1 MYADE
6 TERVIAEET
15 QAALE
20 SEMITPEGQPVMG
33 EPVDVA
39 GGIETDTGQILPA
52 GVNPVGGRPLN
63 TQLGDALRGA
73 GVQQPPPTGP
83 VPGSGLPTP
92 SGSQGAKYSA
102 YAAYEAY
109 GQEQGLPDPADFAV
123 QEIMKA
129 QEEANLSGMP
139 VHITRHETGGI
150 NQSTQPLNREQTGKG
165 WRTVGRVDPDERR
178 GAGGGEKV
186 AIGPDATPL
195 EQQAREDLE
204 YAEEDRAEREA
215 IQADDTIPMGPP
227 EAEIP
232 FPDYDPDAP
241 AAPQPAVEWAD
252 ERLAQ
257 QEAHDGLDRLASEV
271 IRGGGVTLVESK
283 EIGVSYDH
291 RTPSQNP
298 PWAQSIIASE
308 GASHDIIVNAVEK
321 AKAGKRLGAR
331 QKRIV
336 EAMLDEW
343 EAPSLFD
350 SPEEAAAA
358 TPEETAAARKR
369 RDEPAPKASPQ
380 DEQLNKAEK
389 LVETGLNES
398 TQPRVSKI
406 LAELAIEELDDAQY
420 IRFEMLNDE
429 LDVWMN
435 ENYDPPP
442 AFTEESIAQAE
453 GLPDEVLYRGE
464 RIKVTGISRI
474 DGDMV
479 VSGTKLDGTEVRFP
493 LAYARPTLTP
503 SPDFALEQE
512 QDGVA
517 PMPRSEAP
525 QQHVD
530 SDLGIVGDMFSENA
544 NKQVD
549 LVEES
554 RRLAKKEAEPKP
566 ARLALREQTPS
577 ELEDLVVEVETEIE
591 GFIEE
596 GETMGGLAQTSILA
610 GIQKLKLHGH
620 NRAGELMQIATEAFN
635 MHGLTQSPL
644 DAPVTVDD
652 DLAATSTGT
661 ERFKLH
667 GKETGKYYEFEVVWS
682 PGSTRIYEVTK
693 DKRGKEITGR
703 GEARKR
709 GEEIADEARGGAPRG
724 PDDQTIEAFKTKV
737 RAAYRA
743 NELAGKA
750 WQRATKNQPQRDAE
764 RDAAVKVVLDL
775 VPTIG
780 KERTKEIVQDLHDEH
795 IKTKGMGWGM
805 PDGFKRELGFLDSKD
820 LRDTAIG
827 ETFDTFFY
835 SGTETYEVVAK
846 DEKREI
852 ALVKRLDDMTDED
865 ASGHG
870 LWYMPYDA
878 ESPGGIMGTFLAE
891 GDTKPASDPK
901 LPHYSRDNYFT
912 QKEAIAEFERRMIE
926 TDPDTEG
933 FVIDEKKFA
942 EMGPGTE
949 ERVFDTTV
957 VKKGRRAIDT
967 KLKNDEYIT
976 PAEADTLVQRWEDHA
991 ISQRTEGRGPGSANN
1006 HKNNF
1011 NRVIISL
1018 FDTTGTWANP
1028 YALAGYDVRV
1038 LDIKEGIDITDFSTE
1053 FMDEMFNNFEGKEIY
1068 GILAACPCTTFS
1080 NSSTKWRK
1088 DRHENTDPVESRH
1101 WIEKIW
1107 GIEAAEAVDENGN
1120 PLYASAHDY
1129 AIALVNKTMQTL
1141 EYLRPKFWALENPEG
1156 RIETSAGLPGPWRTG
1171 FQPNNFGDPYTKRTL
1186 LWGEFNEDLPTAHV
1200 DPVEGSKM
1208 HKMSPSKDRAA
1219 ARSETPVGFSYAF
1232 FMANNFLDKSPLE
1245 RTKVDYWYV
1254 AGAIEEAFRAGV
1266 TEQEIRDAIEPD
1278 ADYEG
1283 GERESA
1289 LEALRELI
1297 ENSPGTPPTDF
1308 LPPTDTPPTAPGT
1321 PPHRLERRAV
1331 PREAPIESDV
1341 AEAAEATMTPNEA
1354 RAEGKEASRRTAGFP
1369 SEENFRNVEA
1379 KAAELDTLVA
1389 RIIKKY
1395 ELESLEVDIDGAAAG
1410 IFVNDIAVP
1419 TGKQGKKRGTNAMR
1433 ELMDFADKYDETIEL
1448 DPSQDPETQ
1457 AMVESFYKRLGF
1469 VANEEL
1475 AGRLIRH
1482 PVALKAVPSE
1492 TAIATAA
1499 GVADPE
1505 GASDAQKDAGNYK
1518 KGHLKIAGLDFTIEN
1533 PIGSVRH
1540 GNLKL
1545 KDHYGYI
1552 KRTEG
1557 ADGDNVDVFINSKA
1571 QEDFTGDVY
1580 VVDQLFPDVGGFD
1593 EHKVM
1598 FGYNNLIDARRAY
1611 RRNFNKD
1618 WKGAGAVTK
1627 MTLDEFKSWLAEPGA
1642 NKTPAAHSKVTEAG
1656 RKERLAHGKKIKLS
1670 ISKDLFNAPT
1680 DAWTEAV
1687 LGGGEKKMG
1696 DMPDTAPMNYAI
1708 SELLKAEKFR
1718 LRQAVNPAAN
1728 QPGPVMPASEAETVP
1743 SNEIVSLKDLQDNGR
1758 IGKIV
1763 AKFNQEFPLANI
1775 KLVNRSDPDIRAE
1788 LEDKIKM
1795 TFGERI
1801 NDLTVPGLYD
1811 PTTKSIYIFKDR
1823 LMGGMYQAMGMS
1835 IKKLI
1840 LHEMVHRGL
1849 HVMFQHHKDGTVGEL
1864 SYQKLMEDI
1873 YDRVP
1878 ARHKPL
1884 LKTIELEY
1892 GLKVNE
1898 YIDDKWRAA
1907 EELVAHIAEQEG
1919 SNSMVARVVEF
1930 VRKFLERIGVIGPTE
1945 TWSDQE
1951 IRTLIAESH
1960 ASLML
1965 NKEVQSRVSLRD
1977 ATIVEEVTVEET
1989 GEVFEVERSANDAIS
2004 DVDKRIS
2011 ICKKLRACL

>member
-1 MYADE
+1 
-6 TERVIAEET
+6 
-15 QAALE
+15 
-20 SEMITPEGQPVMG
+20 
-33 EPVDVA
+33 
-39 GGIETDTGQILPA
+39 
-52 GVNPVGGRPLN
+52 
-63 TQLGDALRGA
+63 
-73 GVQQPPPTGP
+73 
-83 VPGSGLPTP
+83 
-92 SGSQGAKYSA
+92 
-102 YAAYEAY
+102 
-109 GQEQGLPDPADFAV
+109 
-123 QEIMKA
+123 
-129 QEEANLSGMP
+129 
-139 VHITRHETGGI
+139 
-150 NQSTQPLNREQTGKG
+150 
-165 WRTVGRVDPDERR
+165 
-178 GAGGGEKV
+178 
-186 AIGPDATPL
+186 
-195 EQQAREDLE
+195 LE

-215 IQADDTIPMGPP
+215 VRTRDDLPAEEYDDSDIPGFGPEGP
-227 EAEIP
+227 STA
-232 FPDYDPDAP
+232 
-241 AAPQPAVEWAD
+241 AAPEPAVEWAD

-257 QEAHDGLDRLASEV
+257 QAAHDGLDRLASDLV
-271 IRGGGVTLVESK
+271 PGGGIVLVESK

-291 RTPSQNP
+291 RTKSQNP
-298 PWAQSIIASE
+298 EWAQSIIASE
-308 GASHDIIVNAVEK
+308 GASRKVILNAVEK
-321 AKAGKRLGAR
+321 AKAGKRLGPR

-336 EAMLDEW
+336 QAMLDEW

-358 TPEETAAARKR
+358 TPEETVAARKR
-369 RDEPAPKASPQ
+369 RDEPAPKISPQ

-406 LAELAIEELDDAQY
+406 LAELAIKELDDAQF
-420 IRFEMLNDE
+420 IRWETLSQE
-429 LDVWMN
+429 LDGWML
-435 ENYDPPP
+435 ENYDPPH
-442 AFTEESIAQAE
+442 FTEESIAGAA
-453 GLPDEVLYRGE
+453 GLPEQVLFKGE

-474 DGDMV
+474 GGDMV
-479 VSGTKLDGTEVRFP
+479 VSGTKPDGTETRFP
-493 LAYARPTLTP
+493 LAYARPAMIP
-503 SPDFALEQE
+503 SEGFALEQE

-525 QQHVD
+525 QKDVD
-530 SDLGIVGDMFSENA
+530 PDLGIVGDMFSENA
-544 NKQVD
+544 NKQMD

-554 RRLAKKEAEPKP
+554 RKPVKKAEPEG

-591 GFIEE
+591 AFIEK
-596 GETMGGLAQTSILA
+596 GETQGGLAQTSILA
-610 GIQKLKLHGH
+610 GIQKLKLHKH
-620 NRAGELMQIATEAFN
+620 NRANELMQIATEAFN
-635 MHGLTQSPL
+635 MHGLTQSRL
-644 DAPVTVDD
+644 DAPKAATVDD
-652 DLAATSTGT
+652 DLAATSTGS

-667 GKETGKYYEFEVVWS
+667 GSATGKYYEFEVVWS

-693 DKRGKEITGR
+693 NKRGEEITGR

-709 GEEIADEARGGAPRG
+709 GEEIADEARGGAKRG

-750 WQRATKNQPQRDAE
+750 WQRETKNRPQREAQ
-764 RDAAVKVVLDL
+764 RDAAVKEVLDL
-775 VPTIG
+775 VPEIG

-870 LWYMPYDA
+870 LWYMSYDA
-878 ESPGGIMGTFLAE
+878 DSPGGIMGTFLAE
-891 GDTKPASDPK
+891 GDTKPASDPTK
-901 LPHYSRDNYFT
+901 PHYSRDNYFT
-912 QKEAIAEFERRMIE
+912 QKEAVAAFEKQMLE
-926 TDPDTEG
+926 TDPDTVDEG

-942 EMGPGTE
+942 ETGVHTLD
-949 ERVFDTTV
+949 RVFDSTV
-957 VKKGRRAIDT
+957 NKKTRKAIDT
-967 KLKNDEYIT
+967 RLKNEEYIT
-976 PAEADTLVQRWEDHA
+976 PAEADKQIQRWEDHA
-991 ISQRTEGRGPGSANN
+991 ISQREEGRGPGSANN
-1006 HKNNF
+1006 HRNNF

-1028 YALAGYDVRV
+1028 YALAGYDVRT
-1038 LDIKEGIDITDFSTE
+1038 LDIKDGVDITDFSTE

-1068 GILAACPCTTFS
+1068 GVLAACPCTTFS

-1107 GIEAAEAVDENGN
+1107 GIEAAEAVDENGD

-1129 AIALVNKTMQTL
+1129 AIALVHKTMQTL

-1219 ARSETPVGFSYAF
+1219 ARSETPEGFSYAF

-1245 RTKVDYWYV
+1245 RTLADYWYV

-1266 TEQEIRDAIEPD
+1266 TEQEIRDAIDPD

-1283 GERESA
+1283 SDSESQ
-1289 LEALRELI
+1289 LVVLRELI
-1297 ENSPGTPPTDF
+1297 ENSPGKPPPDGT
-1308 LPPTDTPPTAPGT
+1308 PPTDTPPTAPGT
-1321 PPHRLERRAV
+1321 PPHPLA
-1331 PREAPIESDV
+1331 APIASDV
-1341 AEAAEATMTPNEA
+1341 AEAAETTMTPNEA
-1354 RAEGKEASRRTAGFP
+1354 REEGAEASRRTAGFP

-1379 KAAELDTLVA
+1379 KAAELDKLVA
-1389 RIIKKY
+1389 SIKAKY
-1395 ELESLEVDIDGAAAG
+1395 ELESLEADIDGESPG

-1433 ELMDFADKYDETIEL
+1433 ELMDFADRYDEVIEL
-1448 DPSQDPETQ
+1448 DPTQDPETQ

-1469 VANEEL
+1469 VGNKDL
-1475 AGRLIRH
+1475 PGRLIRY
-1482 PVALKAVPSE
+1482 PEAVPSE

-1499 GVADPE
+1499 NEADPDN
-1505 GASDAQKDAGNYK
+1505 ASKAQKDAGNYK
-1518 KGHLKIAGLDFTIEN
+1518 KGHLKIAGLNFTIEN
-1533 PIGSVRH
+1533 PVGSVRH

-1557 ADGDNVDVFINSKA
+1557 ADGDHVDAFVNSKA
-1571 QEDFTGDVY
+1571 QEDWGGDIY

-1598 FGYNNLIDARRAY
+1598 FGYNNMIDARRAY

-1618 WKGAGAVTK
+1618 WEGAGAVTK

-1642 NKTPAAHSKVTEAG
+1642 NKTPASHSKVTEAG
-1656 RKERLAHGKKIKLS
+1656 RKERLAHGKKLRLS
-1670 ISKDLFNAPT
+1670 LSKDTFNAPT

-1687 LGGGEKKMG
+1687 LGGGAKKMG
-1696 DMPDTAPMNYAI
+1696 DMPDTAPMNYAV
-1708 SELLKAEKFR
+1708 SELLKAEKMR
-1718 LRQAVNPAAN
+1718 LRQSVNPAAN
-1728 QPGPVMPASEAETVP
+1728 QAGPVMPASEAETIP
-1743 SNEIVSLKDLQDNGR
+1743 SNEIVSLKDLQPRGR
-1758 IGKIV
+1758 VGRIV
-1763 AKFNQEFPLANI
+1763 AKFNEEFPLANI
-1775 KLVNRSDPDIRAE
+1775 VLVNRSDPDIRAE

-1811 PTTKSIYIFKDR
+1811 PATEKIYIFKDR
-1823 LMGGMYQAMGMS
+1823 LMGGMYELMGAS
-1835 IKKLI
+1835 VKKLI

-1849 HVMFQHHKDGTVGEL
+1849 HVMFRYHKEGSVDEL
-1864 SYQKLMEDI
+1864 SYQNLMEDI

-1878 ARHKPL
+1878 ARHKAL
-1884 LKTIELEY
+1884 LKSIELEY

-1919 SNSMVARVVEF
+1919 SNSIVARVVEF
-1930 VRKFLERIGVIGPTE
+1930 VRKFLERIGVITAKN

-1951 IRTLIAESH
+1951 IRQLIAESH

-1965 NKEVQSRVSLRD
+1965 NKEVQSRTSLRD

-2011 ICKKLRACL
+2011 ICKKLRNCL